1 MRKVDYVQQILTALL
16 AEVPAIASVDDAKTA
31 LVDASLREL
40 AACVEGWSG
49 WTGIATAG
57 IGESIGPIQ
66 CPRS

>member
-1 MRKVDYVQQILTALL
+1 MEQILTALL
-16 AEVPAIASVDDAKTA
+16 AEVPATASVDDAKVDDAKTA

-40 AACVEGWSG
+40 LALRDGA
-49 WTGIATAG
+49 GI